1 MHFDLKLICEISIP
15 YSFAGASGSGPSWSS
30 FSQGDGW
37 FSLLEKRSVS
47 FFHSS
52 PSCTFRHLR
61 SCAEIFEDLWRSLK
75 IFEDLWRSLK
85 LRCPCPP
92 ARSSECLSQTD
103 IVVQSAVSHEWLQ
116 GNKNMF
122 CDFDVSVVERQ
133 KTHIHI
139 LVVHTSFLPSSFRG
153 EQMDW
158 KRCHVNFAACLAVDT
173 RNSLRATRASCCL
186 QMCPRWAWR

>member
-61 SCAEIFEDLWRSLK
+61 SCAE

-139 LVVHTSFLPSSFRG
+139 LVVHTSFLPSSFQG
-153 EQMDW
+153 WADGLEEMPC
-158 KRCHVNFAACLAVDT
+158 KF
-173 RNSLRATRASCCL
+173 CC
-186 QMCPRWAWR
+186 MPGRRY